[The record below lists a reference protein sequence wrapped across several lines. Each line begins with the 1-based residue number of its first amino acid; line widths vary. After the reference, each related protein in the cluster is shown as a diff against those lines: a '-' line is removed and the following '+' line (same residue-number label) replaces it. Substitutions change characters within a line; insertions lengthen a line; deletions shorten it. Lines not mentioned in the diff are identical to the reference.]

1 MEKLLAF
8 CTLCG
13 SLQGTFDDDGELFLK
28 IAKQKKC
35 DYCGAGFRLFSQD
48 GKISNLDWKKL
59 ASNVAPSNFW
69 SMIHNSIITIAKKK
83 FEDGH
88 YADAVE
94 SAFKE
99 VNNRVKETVK
109 TKTGKELDGADLMNN
124 AFSIKNPII
133 CLDDLTSETGKSI
146 QIGYMSIFAGA
157 MTGIRNPKA
166 HNNLKISVERAT
178 HFIFLASLLMY
189 KLDEAS

>member
-69 SMIHNSIITIAKKK
+69 SMIHNSIINIAKKK

-109 TKTGKELDGADLMNN
+109 TKTGKELDGADLMNI